1 MIDRKKEHN
10 NTVAEIN
17 SMIKRVRNLNESLS
31 FENLD
36 NDIQDEPS
44 DDDFDFSDD
53 KEEKAEMPSKEME
66 TNIDDEELSDI
77 DRIREI
83 ALKGMVRLIKQSN
96 TSEYETLKKI
106 FQFCDR
112 ANNEKEDEMDN
123 NRK

>member
-44 DDDFDFSDD
+44 DDDFDFTDD
-53 KEEKAEMPSKEME
+53 KEEKVDMPSKEME
-66 TNIDDEELSDI
+66 SNIDDEELSDI

-96 TSEYETLKKI
+96 TPEYETLKKI
-106 FQFCDR
+106 FQFCDKV
-112 ANNEKEDEMDN
+112 NNEKEDEMDN